1 MIYAYLQLRKIT
13 ITVLIV
19 YNGNKSRNKKIIK
32 DSYDDLREK
41 KKDQDLIKGMAVG
54 KNKQTERINT

>member
-1 MIYAYLQLRKIT
+1 M
-13 ITVLIV
+13 LIV

-54 KNKQTERINT
+54 KNKQRG